1 VSAVA
6 GIGGVGKTTLAVHV
20 AHAARHHFPDGQLH
34 CDLHGTDQPSVVDDV
49 LGRFLL
55 ALGIPVDS
63 YYDQTCYNGYGYYY
77 DEGDLR
83 RTADPFPVAD
93 RRFAAPP
100 PGWQRPCDW
109 R

>member
-1 VSAVA
+1 MLGARYNDRA
-6 GIGGVGKTTLAVHV
+6 G
-20 AHAARHHFPDGQLH
+20 
-34 CDLHGTDQPSVVDDV
+34 
-49 LGRFLL
+49 LL

-83 RTADPFPVAD
+83 RTADPVPVAD